1 MPEKLLEADY
11 GIPKST
17 LKSITATASDI
28 RSGKKALSSAGS
40 IISGSL
46 TDRGAWKGTVNPGS
60 KITVPSGIHNGSGSV
75 TAKTFSGSG
84 STGNLDNNHDNW
96 VNGHKARGR
105 ANISWSISGNKLTL
119 KVAVSSWLEGN
130 ESGGGTTGNFTKT
143 FTIPVV

>member
-1 MPEKLLEADY
+1 MLLQGSY
-11 GIPKST
+11 GIQKST
-17 LKSITATASDI
+17 LDQITATASDI
-28 RSGKKALSSAGS
+28 RSGKKALSSNGS

-60 KITVPSGIHNGSGSV
+60 EITVPSGIHNGSGSV
-75 TAKTFSGSG
+75 TAKTLKGSG

-96 VNGHKARGR
+96 VNGHNARGR
-105 ANISWSISGNKLTL
+105 ANVTWSISENVLTL
-119 KVAVSSWLEGN
+119 KVAVGSWLEGN